1 MNAIANIPSSF
12 NTNNRSATQR
22 LLKQVKE
29 QQQDFEWYPTTD
41 EILDVI
47 KSDIIK
53 TYKVREIGHGD
64 DPTRKYIKQ
73 SILDV
78 GAGDGRVL
86 MKLTDGKRYAI
97 EKSTV
102 LQQSMDASIFLIGTD
117 FHQQTLMDKKVN
129 MVFCNPPYL
138 EYEAWTCKII
148 RESNCEHAYFVIPH
162 RWQTNTAIE
171 RTLKDRGATATRL
184 KLLDFKDADR
194 QARAIVDI
202 IRVDFSSR
210 SHEYYRDYRV
220 EQNVDAFSLWFKN
233 EFEPSKTESDIS
245 KKCKVEMAEEQVKK
259 DQARS
264 DLINQQGLVKSLE
277 QFYNRD
283 MTRLLET
290 YKSLTSID
298 SGLLSEIGVAMKD
311 VRELLRMKVSSLKE
325 KYWKELFDNLEDITS
340 RLTSTSRAALLELMQ
355 NNMSIDFTAQNAFAV
370 CIWVLKNCNTY
381 FDSQLI
387 EVFES
392 IYSLES
398 AKNYK
403 SNDKTLVKDKWR
415 YNCASEHSHYKLDYR
430 VVCHGIGG
438 LTDGSWRYS
447 NSDCGLQQR
456 SVDNINNI
464 LTISNNLG
472 FLQNEQCP
480 KTQSFKWERG
490 EKNEFKYKDLSTG
503 DLEILMEVKFYL
515 NGNVWIKFNQ
525 KFMQKFNV
533 EFGRLKG
540 WLRSA
545 KEAAEETGYDIQSVE
560 SMFKSNI
567 QLEAK
572 NMPLMLGSAL

>member
-12 NTNNRSATQR
+12 KADNRSATQR

-64 DPTRKYIKQ
+64 DPTRKYINK

-78 GAGDGRVL
+78 GAGDGRAL

-102 LQQSMDASIFLIGTD
+102 LQQAMDASIFLIGTD
-117 FHQQTLMDKKVN
+117 FHQQTLMDKQVN
-129 MVFCNPPYL
+129 IVFCNPPYL
-138 EYEAWTCKII
+138 EYDAWTCKVI
-148 RESNCEHAYFVIPH
+148 REANCEHAYFVIPH
-162 RWQTNTAIE
+162 RWEVNSAIE
-171 RTLKDRGATATRL
+171 RTLKDRGAIATRL

-202 IRVDFSSR
+202 IRVDFSKSK
-210 SHEYYRDYRV
+210 HEYYRDYDLT
-220 EQNVDAFSLWFKN
+220 QTVDAFSLWFKN
-233 EFEPSKTESDIS
+233 EFEPNKTESDIS
-245 KKCKVEMAEEQVKK
+245 KKCKAEMDEERLKEKQLRN
-259 DQARS
+259 DIIS
-264 DLINQQGLVKSLE
+264 QQGLVKSLE
-277 QFYNRD
+277 EFYNRD
-283 MTRLLET
+283 MTQLLDT

-298 SGLLSEIGVAMKD
+298 EELLSELSVKMKD
-311 VRELLRMKVSSLKE
+311 VRELLRMKVASLKA

-340 RLTSTSRAALLELMQ
+340 RLTSTSRTSLLELMQ

-370 CIWVLKNCNTY
+370 CIWVLKNCNNY

-403 SNDKTLVKDKWR
+403 SNEKTLVQDKWR
-415 YNCASEHSHYKLDYR
+415 YNRASDHSHYKLDYR
-430 VVCHGIGG
+430 VVCHGLGG
-438 LTDGSWRYS
+438 LGDNSWHYR
-447 NSDCGLQQR
+447 NHGCGLQER

-464 LTISNNLG
+464 LTVANNLG
-472 FLQNEQCP
+472 FLQNDDCP
-480 KTQSFKWERG
+480 KAQSFAWVRG
-490 EKNEFKYKDLSTG
+490 EKQEFKYKDLSTG
-503 DLEILMEVKFYL
+503 ELDTLMEVKFYL

-545 KEAAEETGYDIQSVE
+545 KEAAEETGYDIETVQN
-560 SMFKSNI
+560 MFKSNI